1 MNDRYWQVG
10 LRGEYELSDQL
21 KLISITS
28 YQHQDLD
35 RFQDYDG
42 TAFVD
47 FTGRAFGRI
56 KTFNQELRLSLD
68 TDRFRGLIGANY
80 DYANVDDRHQ
90 YRIFDASAST
100 PFPDSSAERRVG
112 KECVRPCR
120 LWWSPNP

>member
-1 MNDRYWQVG
+1 MIRRPPRSTRTDTLFPYTTLFRSWDPSWPKAMNDRYWQVG

-56 KTFNQELRLSLD
+56 KPFNQELRLSLD
-68 TDRFRGLIGANY
+68 TDRKS
-80 DYANVDDRHQ
+80 V
-90 YRIFDASAST
+90 
-100 PFPDSSAERRVG
+100 V
-112 KECVRPCR
+112 
-120 LWWSPNP
+120 